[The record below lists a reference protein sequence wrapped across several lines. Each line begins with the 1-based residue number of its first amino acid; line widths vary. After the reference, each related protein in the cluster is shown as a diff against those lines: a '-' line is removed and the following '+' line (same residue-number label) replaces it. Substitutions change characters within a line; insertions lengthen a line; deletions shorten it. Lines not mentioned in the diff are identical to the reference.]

1 MELNMGGDDD
11 RIEES
16 SVRLMASSNDG
27 IVDGVGGG
35 ESRWVDGS
43 EVDSESPP
51 WSLLDENDSG
61 QGYGS
66 MRRRLVKKPK
76 RVDSFDV
83 EAMEIA
89 GAHHRHSKDLS
100 VWQNLA
106 LAFQTLG
113 VVYGDM
119 GTSPLYVFTDVF
131 SKVPI
136 RSEVD
141 VLGAL
146 SLVIYTIALIPLAK
160 YVFIVLKAND
170 NGEGGTFA
178 LYSLI
183 CRHAKVNML
192 PNRQPADEN
201 ISSYR
206 LKLPTPELE
215 RALNIKETLEK
226 RSSLKT
232 LLLLLVLTG
241 TSMVIGDGI
250 LTPAMSVMSAV
261 SGLQGEVSGFGTSAV
276 VIVSIIIL
284 LGLFS
289 IQRFGTG
296 KVGFMFAPVL
306 ALWFFSLGAIGIY
319 NLVKYDISVLKALN
333 PAYIYFFFKKN
344 SSAAWSALGGCVL
357 CITGAEAMFAD
368 LGHFSVQSVQIAF
381 TCVVFP
387 CLLLAYMGQASY
399 LMKYPDSA
407 SRIFYDSVPG
417 SLFWPIFVIATLAA
431 TIASQAMISATFSC
445 VKQAMALGCF
455 PRLKIVHTSRKL
467 MGQIYIPVINYFLM
481 IMCIIVVSI
490 FQNTT
495 DIANAYGIAEVGVMI
510 VSTTLVTLV
519 MLLIW
524 RTNLFLALCFPL
536 VFGSIELIY
545 LSAVLSK
552 ILEGGWLPLA
562 FASFFLCVMYTWNY
576 GSVLK
581 YHSEVREKISMDFM
595 LELGS
600 TLGTVRVPGIGLLY
614 NELVQGVP
622 SIFGQFLLSLP
633 AIHSTIVFVCIKY
646 VPVPVVPQEERF
658 LFRRV
663 CPKDY
668 HMFRCVARYGY
679 KDVRKEGHHVFEQLL
694 VESLEKFLR
703 REAQDLAIES
713 NLNEY
718 FDNVSERSRDSG
730 AAGDGTDELRIPL
743 MQDQRPEEPGS
754 SISEETSP
762 AFPSSV
768 VSLDEDPSLEYEL
781 SALREAM
788 DSGFTYLLAHGD
800 VRAKKNSVFFKKL
813 VINYFYAFLRNNCR
827 AGAANMSVPH
837 MNILQVGMTYMDP
850 TDFRGVSGE
859 VERLLRQ
866 IQVRA
871 HVLDWTSN
879 GSISG
884 TESKL
889 VAGKIVLIK
898 WVIVKRSISTCESF
912 PLRPIMDLE
921 TGVFQN
927 HVKRESWKTVLTLAY
942 QSLGVVYGD
951 LSTSPLYVYKS
962 TFAEDIQHSET
973 NEEIYGVLSFVFWT
987 LTLVPLLKYV
997 FIVLKADDN
1006 GEGGTFALYSL
1017 LCRHARI
1024 NSLPN
1029 CQVADEELYEYKRD
1043 AATTCLTPTTTFGS
1057 RLKSTLEKH
1066 RVLQR
1071 FLLLLALI
1079 GTCMVIG
1086 DGVLT
1091 PALSDV
1097 EVPVACTILIGLF
1110 ALQHYGTHRVGFL
1123 FAPVVLVW
1131 LMCISAIG
1139 IYNIIH
1145 WNPHVYQAL
1154 SPYYMYKF
1162 LRKTQRGGWMSLGGI
1177 LLCITGSE
1185 AMFADLGHFSQLS
1198 IKIAFTSLVYPSL
1211 ILAYMGQ
1218 AAYLSQHH
1226 VIDNDYH
1233 IGFYVSVPGKLRWPV
1248 LVIAILAA
1256 VVGSQAIIT
1265 GTFSIIKQCSALGCF
1280 PRVKIVH
1287 TSSKI
1292 HGQIYIPEINWTLML
1307 LCLAVT
1313 IGFRDTK
1320 RLGNASGLAVITV
1333 MLVTT
1338 CLMSLV
1344 IVLCWHKSVFLA
1356 ICFVCFFGTIEVL
1369 YFSASL
1375 IKFLEGAWVPIA
1387 LSLIFLI
1394 VMCVWHYG
1402 ILKTYEFDVQNKVSI
1417 NWLLS
1422 LGPSLGIVRVRGIGL
1437 IHTELV
1443 SGIPAIFSHFVT
1455 NLPAFHEVLVFLC
1468 IKSVPVPHVRAKER
1482 FLVGHIGPR
1491 QYRLYRCIVRYG
1503 YRDVHKDD
1511 MEFEK
1516 DLVCS
1521 IAEYIR
1527 TGNAEPNGAKDEMES
1542 EDDKMTVVGTC
1553 CTHTDGIQLREDDVD
1568 KIESAGTSELREI
1581 KSSPVMQPRKRVRF
1595 IVPDSSKIN
1604 RDARE
1609 ELQEL
1614 VEARE
1619 AGIAYILGHCY
1630 VRAKQGSSMLKKLVI
1645 NYGYEFLRRN
1655 SRAPAYTLSVP
1666 HASTL
1671 EVGMVYSV

>member
-1 MELNMGGDDD
+1 MEGDDD

-16 SVRLMASSNDG
+16 SVRLVGSSNDG
-27 IVDGVGGG
+27 IVDGGGGGGVG

-61 QGYGS
+61 PGYGS
-66 MRRRLVKKPK
+66 MRRRLVKKPR

-89 GAHHRHSKDLS
+89 GAHHHHSKDLS
-100 VWQNLA
+100 IWQNLA

-113 VVYGDM
+113 VVYGDL

-160 YVFIVLKAND
+160 YVFVVLKAND

-183 CRHAKVNML
+183 CRYAKVNML

-201 ISSYR
+201 ISSFR

-232 LLLLLVLTG
+232 VLLLLVLTG

-261 SGLQGEVSGFGTSAV
+261 SGLQGEISGFGTSAV

-284 LGLFS
+284 LGLFN

-319 NLVKYDISVLKALN
+319 NLVKHDISVLRALN

-368 LGHFSVQSVQIAF
+368 LGHFSVQSIQIAF

-407 SRIFYDSVPG
+407 SRIFYDSVPE
-417 SLFWPIFVIATLAA
+417 SLFWPVFVIATLAA
-431 TIASQAMISATFSC
+431 MIASQAMISATFSC

-467 MGQIYIPVINYFLM
+467 MGQIYIPIINYFLM

-490 FQNTT
+490 FQSTT

-552 ILEGGWLPLA
+552 ILEGGWVPLA
-562 FASFFLCVMYTWNY
+562 FATFFLCVMYTWNY

-581 YHSEVREKISMDFM
+581 YQSEVREKISMDFM

-718 FDNVSERSRDSG
+718 FDDVSEKSRDSG
-730 AAGDGTDELRIPL
+730 AAGGHGTDELRVPL
-743 MQDQRPEEPGS
+743 MHDQRLEDAGS
-754 SISEETSP
+754 SISGETSS

-768 VSLDEDPSLEYEL
+768 MSLDEDPSLEYEL

-800 VRAKKNSVFFKKL
+800 VRAKKNSFFLKKL
-813 VINYFYAFLRNNCR
+813 VINYFYAFLRKNCR

-837 MNILQVGMTYMDP
+837 MNILQVGMTYM
-850 TDFRGVSGE
+850 V
-859 VERLLRQ
+859 
-866 IQVRA
+866 
-871 HVLDWTSN
+871 
-879 GSISG
+879 
-884 TESKL
+884 
-889 VAGKIVLIK
+889 
-898 WVIVKRSISTCESF
+898 
-912 PLRPIMDLE
+912 
-921 TGVFQN
+921 
-927 HVKRESWKTVLTLAY
+927 
-942 QSLGVVYGD
+942 
-951 LSTSPLYVYKS
+951 
-962 TFAEDIQHSET
+962 
-973 NEEIYGVLSFVFWT
+973 
-987 LTLVPLLKYV
+987 
-997 FIVLKADDN
+997 
-1006 GEGGTFALYSL
+1006 
-1017 LCRHARI
+1017 
-1024 NSLPN
+1024 
-1029 CQVADEELYEYKRD
+1029 
-1043 AATTCLTPTTTFGS
+1043 
-1057 RLKSTLEKH
+1057 
-1066 RVLQR
+1066 
-1071 FLLLLALI
+1071 
-1079 GTCMVIG
+1079 
-1086 DGVLT
+1086 
-1091 PALSDV
+1091 
-1097 EVPVACTILIGLF
+1097 
-1110 ALQHYGTHRVGFL
+1110 
-1123 FAPVVLVW
+1123 
-1131 LMCISAIG
+1131 
-1139 IYNIIH
+1139 
-1145 WNPHVYQAL
+1145 
-1154 SPYYMYKF
+1154 
-1162 LRKTQRGGWMSLGGI
+1162 
-1177 LLCITGSE
+1177 
-1185 AMFADLGHFSQLS
+1185 
-1198 IKIAFTSLVYPSL
+1198 
-1211 ILAYMGQ
+1211 
-1218 AAYLSQHH
+1218 
-1226 VIDNDYH
+1226 
-1233 IGFYVSVPGKLRWPV
+1233 
-1248 LVIAILAA
+1248 
-1256 VVGSQAIIT
+1256 
-1265 GTFSIIKQCSALGCF
+1265 
-1280 PRVKIVH
+1280 
-1287 TSSKI
+1287 
-1292 HGQIYIPEINWTLML
+1292 
-1307 LCLAVT
+1307 
-1313 IGFRDTK
+1313 
-1320 RLGNASGLAVITV
+1320 
-1333 MLVTT
+1333 
-1338 CLMSLV
+1338 
-1344 IVLCWHKSVFLA
+1344 
-1356 ICFVCFFGTIEVL
+1356 
-1369 YFSASL
+1369 
-1375 IKFLEGAWVPIA
+1375 
-1387 LSLIFLI
+1387 
-1394 VMCVWHYG
+1394 
-1402 ILKTYEFDVQNKVSI
+1402 
-1417 NWLLS
+1417 
-1422 LGPSLGIVRVRGIGL
+1422 
-1437 IHTELV
+1437 
-1443 SGIPAIFSHFVT
+1443 
-1455 NLPAFHEVLVFLC
+1455 
-1468 IKSVPVPHVRAKER
+1468 
-1482 FLVGHIGPR
+1482 
-1491 QYRLYRCIVRYG
+1491 
-1503 YRDVHKDD
+1503 
-1511 MEFEK
+1511 
-1516 DLVCS
+1516 
-1521 IAEYIR
+1521 
-1527 TGNAEPNGAKDEMES
+1527 
-1542 EDDKMTVVGTC
+1542 
-1553 CTHTDGIQLREDDVD
+1553 
-1568 KIESAGTSELREI
+1568 
-1581 KSSPVMQPRKRVRF
+1581 
-1595 IVPDSSKIN
+1595 
-1604 RDARE
+1604 
-1609 ELQEL
+1609 
-1614 VEARE
+1614 
-1619 AGIAYILGHCY
+1619 
-1630 VRAKQGSSMLKKLVI
+1630 
-1645 NYGYEFLRRN
+1645 
-1655 SRAPAYTLSVP
+1655 
-1666 HASTL
+1666 
-1671 EVGMVYSV
+1671 